1 MKVIIIVYEGD
12 EWKRDT
18 LESRMVDVRIERMVA
33 EFTRNGVPI
42 QVIRQEEVK
51 EWEGPTCSH
60 EELDEVG
67 LLKSGLILLKCAGC
81 PHLLVTEKD
90 EFAPRE
96 PTPEDFKEAS

>member
-1 MKVIIIVYEGD
+1 MKVLIVVYEGD

-51 EWEGPTCSH
+51 EW
-60 EELDEVG
+60 
-67 LLKSGLILLKCAGC
+67 K
-81 PHLLVTEKD
+81 
-90 EFAPRE
+90 E
-96 PTPEDFKEAS
+96 PERVHDG